1 MQVCSSLR
9 PPSARL
15 LALACVAAAWA
26 ALATLSSAPE
36 ALSGNRLEPCGTRG
50 YSYAGFQSARR
61 GHGVRATLAAL
72 SIPRVTNGHVAA
84 WVGVGG
90 VGLGPNGSN
99 QWLQVGMNAFHGTGT
114 NLYYEVAAGGNTPRY
129 HEIAAG
135 IAPGRRH
142 RVAVLEMSTRP
153 HHWRVW
159 VDGKPV
165 SRPIFLK
172 GSSGRFE
179 PIATAETWDGGTKA
193 CNRFA
198 YRFDRL
204 AVAAERGGSWQR
216 FVRAHRFHDRGYRL
230 VRNPASASFVA
241 AVG

>member
-1 MQVCSSLR
+1 VEVSPSLR
-9 PPSARL
+9 PPFARL
-15 LALACVAAAWA
+15 LGLACVAAACVG
-26 ALATLSSAPE
+26 LGTLSSPPE
-36 ALSGNRLEPCGTRG
+36 ALSGNKLEPCGTRG

-72 SIPRVTNGHVAA
+72 SSPRVTNGHVAA
-84 WVGVGG
+84 WIGVGG

-99 QWLQVGMNAFHGTGT
+99 QWLQVGLNAFHGTGT
-114 NLYYEVAAGGNTPRY
+114 NLYYEVATGGNAPRY
-129 HEIAAG
+129 HEIAAN
-135 IAPGRRH
+135 IAPGKRL
-142 RVAVLEMSTRP
+142 RVAVLEMSNRP

-159 VDGKPV
+159 VDGRPV
-165 SRPIFLK
+165 SRPIFLR

-179 PIATAETWDGGTKA
+179 PIATAETWDGGSRA

-204 AVAAERGGSWQR
+204 AVATGRGGSWQR

-230 VRNPASASFVA
+230 VRSTASASFVA
-241 AVG
+241 AIT